1 MDNYSNNVIRIII
14 QNFIRIIIRSVI
26 RITFFFGQNRLISEH
41 NIDKNY
47 IFIQRNKSCQEDML
61 HFISKLSF
69 SIRIGT
75 SELFSTARVLHPA
88 EDCVRCIFICGE
100 HT

>member
-1 MDNYSNNVIRIII
+1 MLSGLLI
-14 QNFIRIIIRSVI
+14 
-26 RITFFFGQNRLISEH
+26 FFGQSRLISGH
-41 NIDKNY
+41 NIDKND

-75 SELFSTARVLHPA
+75 SELFSTARALHPA
-88 EDCVRCIFICGE
+88 EDRVHCVFICGQ